1 MSKLINYNGHFCESE
16 YEYAFIGFLEQ
27 EEWRYT
33 LGNKIKRT
41 NKTDVLVEEDFKEF
55 IANTNDDLTGEEI
68 DRLFDMVRLVGA
80 ETDFAT
86 LHKLYGWMV
95 NGVQFVPQNG
105 QARMVSLIDFDP
117 KHTEKNIFRAVNQ
130 FTVEYTNNGQKE
142 NRRPDVLLYVNG
154 MPLCIVELK
163 NPADANATVFDAW
176 EQITI
181 RYWRDIPHLL
191 HYCPLACISDGVHT
205 RLGTVKTPYEHFYA
219 WRRVNEGDKVTTM
232 PFDETKKMIQSVYSP
247 ARFLRFSVTTS
258 ISVMQ
263 NMTAM
268 SLSWCAVIHNSSP
281 RSC

>member
-117 KHTEKNIFRAVNQ
+117 KHTER
-130 FTVEYTNNGQKE
+130 T
-142 NRRPDVLLYVNG
+142 
-154 MPLCIVELK
+154 
-163 NPADANATVFDAW
+163 
-176 EQITI
+176 
-181 RYWRDIPHLL
+181 
-191 HYCPLACISDGVHT
+191 
-205 RLGTVKTPYEHFYA
+205 
-219 WRRVNEGDKVTTM
+219 
-232 PFDETKKMIQSVYSP
+232 
-247 ARFLRFSVTTS
+247 FSG
-258 ISVMQ
+258 
-263 NMTAM
+263 
-268 SLSWCAVIHNSSP
+268 
-281 RSC
+281 R